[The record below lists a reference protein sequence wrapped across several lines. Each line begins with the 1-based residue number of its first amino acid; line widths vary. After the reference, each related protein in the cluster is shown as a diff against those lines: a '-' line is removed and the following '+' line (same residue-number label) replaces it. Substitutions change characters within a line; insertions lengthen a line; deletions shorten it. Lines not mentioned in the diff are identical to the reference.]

1 MIHSIKF
8 KDIGDAIEKAK
19 SEAKKFDEDW
29 DKEYASAVSSQK
41 SREKDDAE
49 YMAKHAKDPEKYPE
63 WRRPKRGLLD
73 IRFGRI
79 EKRTRDTDWKE
90 LINGPYQNALD
101 SLNGK
106 TFTFTTGL
114 NVIVGSNGVGKTS
127 LLKVIREIT
136 FAEKQDHSSLIGV
149 PYWSLGLDGACALM
163 DCCEIKA
170 DYRRCVFNL
179 RTFSDIDTQNPMDHG
194 GIGTMLQLYEGNTQS
209 KGEKGSYAIASLL
222 QTFQVGAG
230 MDINDP
236 KNPRS
241 MKCEVLSVMEKELK
255 LACDDRA
262 KNIRKFLDYYKANQV
277 DDEKFAILMDEPDA
291 GFDVFRALDLCRML
305 ERMADDADENIIQ
318 PVVVLHNAAIIARL
332 MRKPNVN
339 FIELT
344 PDYLNT
350 VKEFMEENA

>member
-8 KDIGDAIEKAK
+8 KDIGGAIEKAK
-19 SEAKKFDEDW
+19 AEAKKADADW
-29 DKEYASAVSSQK
+29 DKEYASAV
-41 SREKDDAE
+41 REKKRREKADAE

-63 WRRPKRGLLD
+63 WRRPKSGLWEM
-73 IRFGRI
+73 RFGRI

-90 LINGPYQNALD
+90 LIRGPYQNALEA
-101 SLNGK
+101 LNGK
-106 TFTFTTGL
+106 TFTFTPGL
-114 NVIVGSNGVGKTS
+114 NVIVGANGVGKTS

-149 PYWSLGLDGACALM
+149 PYWSLGLDGTCALT

-170 DYRRCVFNL
+170 DYRHCVFNL
-179 RTFSDIDTQNPMDHG
+179 RTFADIDMKNPMDHG

-209 KGEKGSYAIASLL
+209 KGEKGSYAIASLM
-222 QTFQVGAG
+222 QTFQIGKG

-241 MKCEVLSVMEKELK
+241 MKCEVLSVMEKELERT
-255 LACDDRA
+255 CDDYA
-262 KNIRKFLDYYKANQV
+262 KRIRKVLDYYKANQV
-277 DDEKFAILMDEPDA
+277 DDGKFAILLDEPDA

-305 ERMADDADENIIQ
+305 ERMADDSEKIVIQ

-350 VKEFMEENA
+350 VKKFMEENA